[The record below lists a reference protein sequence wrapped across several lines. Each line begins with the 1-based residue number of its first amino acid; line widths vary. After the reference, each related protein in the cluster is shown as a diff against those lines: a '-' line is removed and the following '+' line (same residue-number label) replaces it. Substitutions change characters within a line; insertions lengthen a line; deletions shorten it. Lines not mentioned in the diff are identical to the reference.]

1 MAKNRSSSRFITG
14 IAVGAGLALYHVV
27 MRPWQLDWGATQ
39 AETQRDYP
47 GDELIPR
54 AVYETTRAITIRA
67 SAAKIWPWLVQMG
80 YGRGG
85 FYSYDWLETVGG
97 LDITS
102 ADRILSE
109 FQDLALG
116 DIVSI
121 APDTP
126 LTVTV
131 LEPDRALVL
140 HNVMNPF
147 SAQIVHA
154 NDPEPS
160 PYIGWT
166 WAFLLE
172 ELDTASSRLV
182 VRVRADYQ
190 PRWLAP
196 LAYGLLEPVHFI
208 MERKMLL
215 GIKERAE
222 RI

>member
-1 MAKNRSSSRFITG
+1 MAKNKSSSRFITG
-14 IAVGAGLALYHVV
+14 IAMGTGLALYHLI

-39 AETQRDYP
+39 AEVRQDYA

-67 SAAKIWPWLVQMG
+67 SAADIWPWLVQIG

-85 FYSYDWLETVGG
+85 FYSYDWLETMGG

-102 ADRILSE
+102 ADRIVPE
-109 FQDLALG
+109 YQDLALG
-116 DIVSI
+116 DVLRI

-131 LEPDRALVL
+131 LEPNRALVL

-147 SAQIVHA
+147 SAQIVET
-154 NDPEPS
+154 NDPEPG
-160 PYIGWT
+160 PYIDWT

-172 ELDTASSRLV
+172 EIDTATTRLV
-182 VRVRADYQ
+182 IRVRADYQ

-196 LAYGLLEPVHFI
+196 LAYTVLEPVHFI

-222 RI
+222 RT